1 MIDVVLAVGPWAV
14 LLVGLGAASIY
25 GWGYHR
31 GLKDL
36 PALQEKLKKKQE
48 DLEAKTE
55 DIILQT
61 RILQDSQED
70 LRHRE
75 EALAQKRK
83 QSIDA
88 EISQQ
93 LESERQRLESKSKE
107 LSNAC
112 RSISQSKTYLAD
124 KKQELRAKI
133 ATFEKE
139 KQVMIKSGATQIIA
153 VEREK
158 IAAKLYQIEKQKQEL
173 QANIATFEQQ
183 KSSLIEKEANK
194 LFSEYQKT
202 LDHREQ
208 ALQKKI
214 DFFEKSKAEALT
226 AIPWLAKAFADLD
239 AQKALFTAHRLEIKQ
254 NPAFTAA
261 NKVREAGRARREAIY
276 LAENYKLQLDYYL
289 SLFPWLEDYLLLT
302 ADEVSTM
309 STAAASDDQKKFDDY
324 EAVKE
329 WLSPDEYV
337 SLPTIEKWQLALDRY
352 NKRSKTNW
360 QIGIEYERYIGYT
373 YERQGYRVRYT
384 RATQGLEDM
393 GRDLI
398 AENSSECLIIQ
409 CKRWAREKTIHE
421 KHIFQLYGTCILYQL
436 RIKRSKPVRGV
447 FITTTAISEL
457 AHECAKYLHII
468 VRENVPLGSYP
479 QIKCN
484 ISKTGEKIYH
494 LPFDQQYDRTML
506 NPADGDCYATTVA
519 EAEAMGF
526 RRAFRWHGS
535 S

>member
-1 MIDVVLAVGPWAV
+1 MTDTDVFLIAMT
-14 LLVGLGAASIY
+14 LVIAMLFGIFYLGYLYGAKSI
-25 GWGYHR
+25 
-31 GLKDL
+31 KTDL
-36 PALQEKLKKKQE
+36 PKREEKLKEEKKAFFDAQN
-48 DLEAKTE
+48 KF
-55 DIILQT
+55 
-61 RILQDSQED
+61 LQD
-70 LRHRE
+70 
-75 EALAQKRK
+75 
-83 QSIDA
+83 
-88 EISQQ
+88 
-93 LESERQRLESKSKE
+93 QR
-107 LSNAC
+107 
-112 RSISQSKTYLAD
+112 
-124 KKQELRAKI
+124 
-133 ATFEKE
+133 E
-139 KQVMIKSGATQIIA
+139 KQREFQAKDISIKQRSGELKEHELDLAK
-153 VEREK
+153 REK
-158 IAAKLYQIEKQKQEL
+158 QL
-173 QANIATFEQQ
+173 
-183 KSSLIEKEANK
+183 
-194 LFSEYQKT
+194 SE
-202 LDHREQ
+202 
-208 ALQKKI
+208 KI
-214 DFFEKSKAEALT
+214 DFWEKAKSDTLSS
-226 AIPWLAKAFADLD
+226 ISWLAKAFADLD
-239 AQKALFTAHRLEIKQ
+239 AQKAVFIAQHLETKDH
-254 NPAFTAA
+254 PAYVAA
-261 NKVREAGRARREAIY
+261 EKVREAGRARREAIY
-276 LAENYKLQLDYYL
+276 LAESYKLQLDYYL

-384 RATQGLEDM
+384 GATQGLEDM